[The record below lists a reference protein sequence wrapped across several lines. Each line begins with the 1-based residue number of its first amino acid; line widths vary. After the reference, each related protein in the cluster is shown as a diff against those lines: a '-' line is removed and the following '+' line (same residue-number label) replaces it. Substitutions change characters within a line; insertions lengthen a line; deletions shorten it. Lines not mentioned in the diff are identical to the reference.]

1 MRVSVFPKTVAF
13 RKLKYGV
20 DHDAYS
26 TVFSFFVKFRQC
38 PVQGNSHVQAMI
50 VLFWAKSGC
59 VQEIA
64 LTCEQGSPNKKP
76 GEFAWQLNFFI
87 IHQFEFFAEMH
98 DKRLCDLLV
107 PMYHTAYGI
116 KRVRMPRVAVQPFNA
131 REHIIIANGQSF

>member
-1 MRVSVFPKTVAF
+1 MNPWFLKGVSVFPKTVAF

-26 TVFSFFVKFRQC
+26 TLFSFFVKFRQS
-38 PVQGNSHVQAMI
+38 PAQGNSHIQTMI
-50 VLFWAKSGC
+50 GILWAKRCC

-98 DKRLCDLLV
+98 DKRLRYLLV
-107 PMYHTAYGI
+107 KVYEMTYGI
-116 KRVRMPRVAVQPFNA
+116 ERIKLEAKA
-131 REHIIIANGQSF
+131 AKKSSTHIHF